1 MAVRVPEGVGVVEVG
16 KPYFG
21 ISSPPAEKVDRS
33 YYRGMRDVALTPV
46 SELFVAEEAAIQ
58 ESGVAAIK

>member
-1 MAVRVPEGVGVVEVG
+1 
-16 KPYFG
+16 
-21 ISSPPAEKVDRS
+21 
-33 YYRGMRDVALTPV
+33 MRDVALTPV